1 MILAGFSGPVFSFL
15 HVGGKSLELSPYPA
29 RFANEHPDLP
39 GVRDLWQLGAIEVF
53 PDAARGCGGAICRF
67 ALC

>member
-29 RFANEHPDLP
+29 RFVNEHLVLP
-39 GVRDLWQLGAIEVF
+39 GVRDLWQLGAAELFSCIT
-53 PDAARGCGGAICRF
+53 RGCVSELR
-67 ALC
+67 